1 MVERLVANEKVEGS
15 TPFAR
20 SKFMSN
26 LITQFFQNFVISKD
40 IRQFKKSIIYY
51 IIFRIVR
58 KKLISKIKIK
68 IYNFYVWASNN
79 KNQMS
84 HSLLRKCD
92 FEDTCEIDLINK
104 VSDNFLICL
113 FDCGSN
119 FGFYSLYVASKNKN
133 NKIVALEA
141 SPSTY
146 LEMKKNITLNNYKSI
161 KTNNLG
167 VSNIE
172 GANLD
177 FFESE
182 KDWESS
188 ISQSTFKKK
197 SKISINT
204 TTLDIITKKQN
215 FDDYAVIIKLDV
227 EGHEMN
233 VIDGGLSL
241 IKQYSP
247 LIILEFSKF
256 IGENKHYNYS
266 YLKNFLIEYNYDIYN
281 TKYEITS
288 LETII
293 SQIESLPKN
302 MYGIGNKFLIKKGS
316 KFETI
321 LKNV

>member
-1 MVERLVANEKVEGS
+1 
-15 TPFAR
+15 
-20 SKFMSN
+20 MSN

-146 LEMKKNITLNNYKSI
+146 LEMKKNITLNNFKSI

-227 EGHEMN
+227 EGHE
-233 VIDGGLSL
+233 I
-241 IKQYSP
+241 
-247 LIILEFSKF
+247 
-256 IGENKHYNYS
+256 
-266 YLKNFLIEYNYDIYN
+266 YL
-281 TKYEITS
+281 
-288 LETII
+288 
-293 SQIESLPKN
+293 
-302 MYGIGNKFLIKKGS
+302 
-316 KFETI
+316 
-321 LKNV
+321 

>member
-1 MVERLVANEKVEGS
+1 
-15 TPFAR
+15 
-20 SKFMSN
+20 
-26 LITQFFQNFVISKD
+26 
-40 IRQFKKSIIYY
+40 
-51 IIFRIVR
+51 
-58 KKLISKIKIK
+58 
-68 IYNFYVWASNN
+68 
-79 KNQMS
+79 MS

-92 FEDTCEIDLINK
+92 FEDTCEINLINK
-104 VSDNFLICL
+104 VSDNFLIYL

-133 NKIVALEA
+133 NKIVAYEA

-146 LEMKKNITLNNYKSI
+146 LEMKKNIALNDYKSI
-161 KTNNLG
+161 KTNNLA

-188 ISQSTFKKK
+188 ISQTTFKKK
-197 SKISINT
+197 SKIRINT
-204 TTLDIITKKQN
+204 TTLDIIAKKQN

-227 EGHEMN
+227 EGHELN

-241 IKQYSP
+241 IQKCSP

-266 YLKNFLIEYNYDIYN
+266 YLKDFLIEYNYDIYN
-281 TKYEITS
+281 TKYEKIS
-288 LETII
+288 LETTI

-302 MYGIGNKFLIKKGS
+302 MYGIGNKFSKPEPYRPCPALPSPQSQRLRYRHSTRQHPEHCCQAGS
-316 KFETI
+316 APGPSNDGRWPGPSRVSSSHTP
-321 LKNV
+321 